1 MTRPT
6 LTFDGP
12 GNVTGP
18 RTRQQCNVC
27 GAWKAN
33 SAFKLNL
40 RNGYREKICRACRGA
55 REREIQRLTPIH
67 VRRAS
72 AMGPCADSRWG
83 AGSCEECGERL
94 CWDTD
99 GRGGLVA
106 LDFRLRTVH
115 EHQPGNVEGPC
126 FKRGDGQG
134 LAMDIRHKEST
145 DGQKS

>member
-1 MTRPT
+1 MSRPT

-12 GNVTGP
+12 GNVTGT
-18 RTRQQCNVC
+18 RARQQCAGPC
-27 GAWKAN
+27 GKWKAE

-40 RNGYREKICRACRGA
+40 RNGYREKVCRACRGA

-72 AMGPCADSRWG
+72 AMGPCADGRWG
-83 AGSCEECGERL
+83 AEACPECGAKV

-106 LDFRLRTVH
+106 LDFLPRTVH
-115 EHQPGNVEGPC
+115 EHQPGGLGILAPSAG
-126 FKRGDGQG
+126 RGK
-134 LAMDIRHKEST
+134 I
-145 DGQKS
+145 

>member
-1 MTRPT
+1 MSRPS

-12 GNVTGP
+12 GDQTGP
-18 RTRQQCNVC
+18 LTRQKCVEC
-27 GAWKAN
+27 GKWKAET
-33 SAFKLNL
+33 AFHLQ
-40 RNGYREKICRACRGA
+40 RRTGYREKICRACRGA

-83 AGSCEECGERL
+83 AGRCDECGERV

-106 LDFRLRTVH
+106 LDFLPRTVH
-115 EHQPGNVEGPC
+115 RHQPG
-126 FKRGDGQG
+126 DGK
-134 LAMDIRHKEST
+134 D
-145 DGQKS
+145 